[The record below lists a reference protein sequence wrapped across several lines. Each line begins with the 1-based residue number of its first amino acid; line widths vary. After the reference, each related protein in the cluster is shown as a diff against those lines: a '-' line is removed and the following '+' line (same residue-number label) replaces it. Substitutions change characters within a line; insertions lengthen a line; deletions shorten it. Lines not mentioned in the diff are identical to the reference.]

1 MKRWYGNATRLHT
14 PGTDCR
20 CVECRIAHA
29 RSLGIRVE
37 VGTGADEAPR
47 GRLAQSG
54 GWVSLWRVGEGDER
68 AERRG

>member
-29 RSLGIRVE
+29 RSLGIRVA
-37 VGTGADEAPR
+37 VGTGEDEAPR
-47 GRLAQSG
+47 GLRAESDAG
-54 GWVSLWRVGEGDER
+54 GWVSLWRVGE
-68 AERRG
+68 AEANE